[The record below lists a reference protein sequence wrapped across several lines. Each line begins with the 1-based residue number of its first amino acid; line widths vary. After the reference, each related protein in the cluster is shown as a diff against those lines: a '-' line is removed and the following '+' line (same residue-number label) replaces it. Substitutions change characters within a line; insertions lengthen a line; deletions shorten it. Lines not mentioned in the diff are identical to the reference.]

1 MIYRINNKNYLIY
14 SQLATPRS
22 NFETTNS
29 MEPNVHGIVVHLH
42 PVAAFSIVDS
52 HERRPKESQTRVIG
66 SLLGVKNEGIYEA
79 SYQERLIL
87 SLIIVL

>member
-1 MIYRINNKNYLIY
+1 
-14 SQLATPRS
+14 
-22 NFETTNS
+22 
-29 MEPNVHGIVVHLH
+29 MESSVHGIVVHLH

-79 SYQERLIL
+79 SYQQWLIL
-87 SLIIVL
+87 AINVFLFLDFLSISSTS